1 MRNVFVETNWVVAA
15 AAPEHL
21 RLSAAVELMNLA
33 RRGEIRLHLPSIC
46 LTEAQHPIRSKYQP
60 RGPADTIRKYLAG
73 SAAIQDFDS
82 REIQIV
88 RKVLDRYESRV
99 ISELDRLQLTLDEL
113 HGTPGIDVFPLD
125 EQMLRRSVEL
135 STEQLDLK
143 PFDQAILSAVL
154 VRAKQLH
161 KDGEADFCFC
171 ELDGDLQPW
180 DRNGN
185 SKQPLTS
192 LYDEAHVW
200 VYGDFAMKNPERP
213 TGWP

>member
-135 STEQLDLK
+135 
-143 PFDQAILSAVL
+143 
-154 VRAKQLH
+154 
-161 KDGEADFCFC
+161 
-171 ELDGDLQPW
+171 
-180 DRNGN
+180 
-185 SKQPLTS
+185 
-192 LYDEAHVW
+192 
-200 VYGDFAMKNPERP
+200 
-213 TGWP
+213 